1 MLTNAKLRALKPKA
15 KLYRVADS
23 AGLCIEV
30 QPTGARYWRISY
42 RHAGRRK
49 MLSLGVYPEVSL
61 LEARRRRDD
70 TRKQIANGYDPSA
83 QRKLAKLTAHIAAE
97 TAFEPVARE
106 WLAGRGDLSDVTRD
120 KIEWLLALAC
130 PWIGRRPLAEITAP
144 ELLSVLRRVESRG
157 KLETAQRLKQV
168 CGQVFRYAVAT
179 GRAERDPTGDLRGA
193 LKTTKTQ
200 HHASITEP
208 AKVGELLRAIN
219 AFSGSLVVTCA
230 LKIAPLVF
238 VRPGELRKAEWTEL
252 DLDAREWRIP
262 AERMKMREPHL
273 VPLSAQAVT
282 ILREL
287 HPLTGSGRY
296 VFPSI
301 RSMARPMSENTIT
314 VALRRMGYTGDEMTG
329 HGFRSMASTL
339 LHEQGWPSDV
349 IERQLAHAERNKVK
363 AAYNYAEYLPQRR
376 KMMQSWADY
385 LDVLKQG
392 GKVVSIRKFA
402 R

>member
-385 LDVLKQG
+385 LDGLKAG
-392 GKVVSIRKFA
+392 GKVIPIKRHA
-402 R
+402 